1 MPNTYGLNRSL
12 GGAIAAIALV
22 AILSGIVVVTA
33 LGNLNTATETRR
45 QAYGTIRSLGEFRA
59 AMLNQETGLR
69 GFLLTGRQT
78 SLEPYRSGS
87 TDLEGSMVK
96 LRVATAG
103 SPAEAE
109 LLDAAIASARA
120 WQEKIAKPA
129 IVDMADAASRPAAL
143 VLISAES

>member
-96 LRVATAG
+96 LRAATAS

-120 WQEKIAKPA
+120 WQRRSPSPRSSTWPMPPA
-129 IVDMADAASRPAAL
+129 GRRP
-143 VLISAES
+143 